1 MPANDE
7 PYLSLNVL
15 FRYLC
20 NIISVVLLLQHR
32 QRQDILYRSFQV
44 EMTKASKASMPLKD
58 GNNSAD
64 LLIES
69 IDLINTWRLRIEE
82 VRSQAALG
90 GPISHTD
97 QQQLWYLHRYW
108 E

>member
-1 MPANDE
+1 MSYFSIYATSYN
-7 PYLSLNVL
+7 
-15 FRYLC
+15 LC
-20 NIISVVLLLQHR
+20 YCYSTDKGKTNYIE
-32 QRQDILYRSFQV
+32 QV
-44 EMTKASKASMPLKD
+44 EITKASKASMPLKD